1 MSFVFD
7 LETTGFPLTPAYDAY
22 YHWKHTDKYDGSR
35 IIQISYAIM
44 DHRGL
49 AGPIHNYIIRPRD
62 FAIRATHIHGITEAR
77 AAAEGKDI
85 RLLYG
90 GIHSALSQ
98 CRFIIAHN
106 AKFDVN
112 VLLSEMHR
120 DGQTDV
126 IRQVLEKRI
135 ICTMHLTRQLVS
147 ARDAN
152 GYLKSPKLSE
162 LFYTLFRSAMEGA
175 HDAQEDVAN
184 LCRIVARLHSMNFL
198 LLPRTRLHRQSRSIG
213 VIQAN

>member
-7 LETTGFPLTPAYDAY
+7 LKTTGFPLTPGYDTY
-22 YHWKHTDKYDGSR
+22 YHWKHTDKYEGSR
-35 IIQISYAIM
+35 IVQISYAIM

-49 AGPIHNYIIRPRD
+49 AGPIHNYIIKPRN
-62 FAIRATHIHGITEAR
+62 FTVRATHVHGITEAR
-77 AAAEGKDI
+77 AVAEGTDI
-85 RLLYG
+85 RMLYS
-90 GIHSALSQ
+90 GIHGALSQ

-112 VLLSEMHR
+112 VLLSEMNR
-120 DGQTDV
+120 DGETET
-126 IRQVLEKRI
+126 IREVLKKRI

-152 GYLKSPKLSE
+152 GCLKSPKLSE

-175 HDAQEDVAN
+175 HDAKEDVAN
-184 LCRIVARLHSMNFL
+184 LCRIVARLHSMKFL
-198 LLPRTRLHRQSRSIG
+198 LLPRERLHRKSRSIG
-213 VIQAN
+213 VIQAK

>member
-22 YHWKHTDKYDGSR
+22 YLWKHTDKYDSSR

-49 AGPIHNYIIRPRD
+49 AGPIHNYIIKPRD
-62 FAIRATHIHGITEAR
+62 FTVRATHIHGITEAR
-77 AAAEGKDI
+77 AATEGKDI
-85 RLLYG
+85 KSLYK
-90 GIHSALSQ
+90 GIHTALSQ
-98 CRFIIAHN
+98 CRNIIAHN

-112 VLLSEMHR
+112 ILLSEMHR
-120 DGQTDV
+120 DGESES
-126 IRQVLEKRI
+126 IRQVLDRRI

-152 GYLKSPKLSE
+152 GCLKSPKLSE
-162 LFYTLFRSAMEGA
+162 LFYKLFSSAMEGA
-175 HDAQEDVAN
+175 HDAREDVAN
-184 LCRIVARLHSMNFL
+184 LCRIVARLHSMKCL
-198 LLPRTRLHRQSRSIG
+198 LLPRERLHRRSNVV
-213 VIQAN
+213 VIQAK